1 MNILENKSTFSV
13 DEMWSIT
20 ERDGNKKRPYLLLN
34 KLQAKYIPVHPSVT
48 FKMFDELYD
57 QVAGFV
63 NNEMNGK
70 NVIVIGFA
78 ETATAIGARIAE
90 DIENNLNAKVTFLPT
105 TREPYDVKP
114 MVEFEEVHSHAVEQI
129 LYGNEE
135 LFNNADYIV
144 FAEDEVTTGNTILN
158 CVKKMNLNCKFIV
171 ASLLNCMDENE
182 LNNFKEYNISPV
194 WLTKTDKEG
203 FENLVKHSNINNE
216 YEKIKGTYLMGEKSI
231 GNPRLGIKISEYSK
245 GCELSDVKLNFIQG
259 NCLVLG
265 TEECMYPAIKFASML
280 EKDGKDVYVS
290 ATTRVPSCIGDEE
303 DYPLKNRYEIQSFY
317 GDRKTYVYNVGK
329 YDNVIIVTDGKNIN
343 TDLYSVLKSAG
354 NTNILLI
361 RI

>member
-13 DEMWSIT
+13 DKMWSIT

-216 YEKIKGTYLMGEKSI
+216 YEKIVSHFNLKKGDNIWISSELIKLMLSLKRRNI
-231 GNPRLGIKISEYSK
+231 QFDGNGLINAFQEAVGNDGTILIPTFRDGLYQYPS
-245 GCELSDVKLNFIQG
+245 LS
-259 NCLVLG
+259 
-265 TEECMYPAIKFASML
+265 
-280 EKDGKDVYVS
+280 
-290 ATTRVPSCIGDEE
+290 
-303 DYPLKNRYEIQSFY
+303 
-317 GDRKTYVYNVGK
+317 
-329 YDNVIIVTDGKNIN
+329 
-343 TDLYSVLKSAG
+343 
-354 NTNILLI
+354 
-361 RI
+361 